1 MKYVGGNGMLIYWIF
16 RWLITSG
23 ILIGVA
29 VALATPIVWG
39 VAILLAV
46 VGLIRDLSK

>member
-1 MKYVGGNGMLIYWIF
+1 MFIYWIL
-16 RWLITSG
+16 RYLIASG

-39 VAILLAV
+39 VAILLAII
-46 VGLIRDLSK
+46 GLIRDLSK

>member
-1 MKYVGGNGMLIYWIF
+1 MFAYWILK
-16 RWLITSG
+16 WLLTSG
-23 ILIGVA
+23 LLIGVA

-46 VGLIRDLSK
+46 IGLIRDLCK